1 MGWVGF
7 GCSAGLFR
15 GLGWVGSIGYWVGLG
30 WITENGPTSMS
41 GVIRTSMKIGPHFFG
56 GGEGGSKR
64 PFLERKF
71 RLRRFR
77 TAAARKTRKNYGKSK
92 TTGYPQIH
100 VW

>member
-1 MGWVGF
+1 VGWVGL

-56 GGEGGSKR
+56 GGGG
-64 PFLERKF
+64 L
-71 RLRRFR
+71 
-77 TAAARKTRKNYGKSK
+77 KTSIFGAK
-92 TTGYPQIH
+92 I
-100 VW
+100 